1 MGEVAAAVN
10 QVEGLTFA
18 TAPVTPA
25 LLAALLGR
33 IADGT
38 LSNKGAREVF
48 AALWTGEGSD
58 VDKVIEA
65 RGLKQISDA
74 GALEAIVDEVIAK
87 NPKSV
92 EEFRGGKEKALNA
105 LVGQCMKATR
115 GKANPGQLN
124 ELLRKRI
131 AG

>member
-1 MGEVAAAVN
+1 M
-10 QVEGLTFA
+10 LA
-18 TAPVTPA
+18 T
-25 LLAALLGR
+25 LLGR

-48 AALWTGEGSD
+48 AALWAGEGNN
-58 VDKVIEA
+58 VDALIEQK
-65 RGLKQISDA
+65 GLKQISDTS
-74 GALEAIVDEVIAK
+74 ALEAIVDEVIAK